1 MCNRISVGELS
12 DHVSWSGVREDQTDI
27 YIAIEDVTLSTG
39 TETERALE
47 VRGASQQQDRG

>member
-12 DHVSWSGVREDQTDI
+12 GHVSWSGVREDQTDI

-47 VRGASQQQDRG
+47 VRSWVGRRY